1 MTPIIPRDPRI
12 GAYLFDLDGTL
23 SDTET
28 CWVPAL
34 CELLRDDGHDLSLA
48 DSGTI
53 ILGRSWN
60 SVYADIVARF
70 PDEDTGSADLADRL
84 RPYFLRHR
92 DASDIRIPGSV
103 EMVLAVAAHTPCAI
117 VSGSCLRDV
126 EETLERIG
134 LRDSFTLLLG
144 AEQVSRGKPDP
155 MGYLLAA
162 ERLGVAPERC
172 VVLEDSAAG
181 VRSGKAAGMRVVAL
195 VRPDAPPQDVR
206 PFANLCVSSLADF
219 TPEALFHAQN
229 EAVSSTTLENKC
241 I

>member
-1 MTPIIPRDPRI
+1 MTLRIPRDPRI

-23 SDTET
+23 SDTEI

-34 CELLRDDGHDLSLA
+34 CELLRDHGHELSLA
-48 DSGTI
+48 ESGTI

-60 SVYADIVARF
+60 SVYADVIGRF

-92 DASDIRIPGSV
+92 DASDIRIPGSA
-103 EMVLAVAAHTPCAI
+103 EMVRAVAEHTPCAI

-126 EETLERIG
+126 EETLDRIG
-134 LRDSFTLLLG
+134 LRDAFTLLLG
-144 AEQVSRGKPDP
+144 AEQVPRGKPDP

-162 ERLGVAPERC
+162 ERLGVAPARC

-195 VRPDAPPQDVR
+195 ARPDAPPQDVR
-206 PFANLCVSSLADF
+206 PFADLCVASLADF
-219 TPEALFHAQN
+219 TPDALFRSRAG
-229 EAVSSTTLENKC
+229 
-241 I
+241 

>member
-1 MTPIIPRDPRI
+1 MPLTIPPDPRI

-34 CELLRDDGHDLSLA
+34 CDLLRDDGHELPLA
-48 DSGTI
+48 DSSAI

-60 SVYADIVARF
+60 SVYADVVARF
-70 PDEDTGSADLADRL
+70 PDEDTGSGDLADRL
-84 RPYFLRHR
+84 RPYFLRFR
-92 DASDIRIPGSV
+92 DASDIRIPGSA
-103 EMVLAVAAHTPCAI
+103 EMVRAVAAHTPCAI
-117 VSGSCLRDV
+117 VSGSCLQDV

-134 LRDSFTLLLG
+134 LRDAFALLLG
-144 AEQVSRGKPDP
+144 AEQVPRGKPDP
-155 MGYLLAA
+155 MGYLQAA

-181 VRSGKAAGMRVVAL
+181 VRAGKAAGMRVVAL

-206 PFANLCVSSLADF
+206 SVADLCVASLADF
-219 TPEALFHAQN
+219 TPKSLYP
-229 EAVSSTTLENKC
+229 TC
-241 I
+241 